1 MGQAFIMGAYMVS
14 ESTWDRESTWDGT
27 VWLCKTIKRLSAGIY
42 IYSMHVFCTDYQL
55 HTASASRERQTD
67 QLPDTSIS
75 GLDTITVL

>member
-14 ESTWDRESTWDGT
+14 ESTWDGT